1 MSENMLWTRM
11 SQAMLTITEK
21 KNIHFFQKKRK
32 IQSKNEKEDWLSE
45 AGFFR

>member
-21 KNIHFFQKKRK
+21 KNIHYKKRK